1 MTTDTG
7 HWNWLN
13 LSEESA
19 KWENKT
25 FPYMASLL
33 LQLMNNFSLNENF
46 VMHVL

>member
-19 KWENKT
+19 KWENKI
-25 FPYMASLL
+25 FPYSILTAATHE
-33 LQLMNNFSLNENF
+33 QFFTE
-46 VMHVL
+46 